1 MKLNEEY
8 INTQIEETDYIF
20 REACTDRYLVETTE
34 FKEEYLYPLLNAKF
48 TEAIE
53 TLFAI
58 DGDIFGQRIYN
69 KIIDVDG
76 MRACRIAGQKL
87 DFIYVYLE
95 YVLETLNGEKIDSST
110 KQIFDDLLPNLNN
123 TLQNDLIEQSDYAI
137 EEFLNVIKNELS
149 KKFTIYL
156 KIQFYLV
163 I

>member
-1 MKLNEEY
+1 
-8 INTQIEETDYIF
+8 
-20 REACTDRYLVETTE
+20 
-34 FKEEYLYPLLNAKF
+34 
-48 TEAIE
+48 
-53 TLFAI
+53 
-58 DGDIFGQRIYN
+58 
-69 KIIDVDG
+69 